1 MGLTRSTFY
10 DPSPVRLGPDELVA
24 RIDTICD
31 EFECYGYRRV
41 GAALRQQGVVVN
53 GKKLRRLMREHGLQ
67 PKRRRRY
74 VVTTDSNHA
83 GPIYPDLAKDLIPD
97 RPNQL
102 WVADLTYVA
111 IPGGFVYLAAIL
123 DAWSRKVVG
132 YAITRSMDARVA
144 VAALKAAIRNR
155 SPSKGCIHHSDRG
168 SQYASEVYREL
179 LATHGLTGSM
189 SRRGNPY
196 DNAKAE
202 SFMKRFCQGSS
213 LRIELRPQGAEP
225 VGQAASRI
233 PRAIAIRRIWWKRR
247 VAAGTCWHMRDR
259 QRRKFRSSS
268 WLRQYRL
275 ADGTLLKPS
284 IGRHRPLMLR

>member
-1 MGLTRSTFY
+1 MSLSRSTFY
-10 DPSPVRLGPDELVA
+10 DRPPAPVAPDELVA
-24 RIDTICD
+24 RIGTICD

-41 GAALRQQGVVVN
+41 GAALRQKGIVVN
-53 GKKLRRLMREHGLQ
+53 GKKLRRLMREHDLQ

-74 VVTTDSNHA
+74 VITTDSDHA
-83 GPIYPDLAKDLIPD
+83 GPIFSDLAKGVVVD

-102 WVADLTYVA
+102 WVADLTYIA

-132 YAITRSMDARVA
+132 YAISRCMDARIA

-155 SPSKGCIHHSDRG
+155 APVRGCIHHSDRG

-179 LATHGLTGSM
+179 LAAHGLVGSM

-202 SFMKRFCQGSS
+202 SFMKTLKVEAVYLAAYETFEDVTADLPRFIDDVYNNKRLHSALGYLSPVQFEDQHAQQG
-213 LRIELRPQGAEP
+213 
-225 VGQAASRI
+225 VKAA
-233 PRAIAIRRIWWKRR
+233 A
-247 VAAGTCWHMRDR
+247 
-259 QRRKFRSSS
+259 
-268 WLRQYRL
+268 
-275 ADGTLLKPS
+275 
-284 IGRHRPLMLR
+284 